1 MNVFIL
7 PLFLLLAVATSAA
20 RETFTLTLEV
30 YRLPLR
36 DRIAIGDV
44 STPEL
49 LAGLKSKSAKL
60 IHRGTLSTPAGT
72 RCRYEDG
79 TKVSVLDDWQR
90 DKSGKLAPVFT
101 EVLVG
106 VTAQFEIYLADD
118 GRMASIEYEIEH
130 IPKPPRS
137 LRGGVTIKDND
148 SVMEFDYET
157 SAFPRMKAIGAFF
170 AVPNGSRILF
180 ETADDMIA
188 TIMILRYA
196 TQRE

>member
-1 MNVFIL
+1 
-7 PLFLLLAVATSAA
+7 
-20 RETFTLTLEV
+20 
-30 YRLPLR
+30 
-36 DRIAIGDV
+36 
-44 STPEL
+44 
-49 LAGLKSKSAKL
+49 
-60 IHRGTLSTPAGT
+60 
-72 RCRYEDG
+72 
-79 TKVSVLDDWQR
+79 VLDDWQR

-170 AVPNGSRILF
+170 GAAKGSRVIF
-180 ETADDMIA
+180 ETADDATA
-188 TIMILRYA
+188 TIMVLRYA
-196 TQRE
+196 PQTE

>member
-1 MNVFIL
+1 MNAVIL
-7 PLFLLLAVATSAA
+7 PLFLLLAVAASAA
-20 RETFTLTLEV
+20 RETFTLTFEV

-36 DRIAIGDV
+36 DRVAIGDV
-44 STPEL
+44 PTPEL

-60 IHRGTLSTPAGT
+60 IHRGSLSTPAGT

-90 DKSGKLAPVFT
+90 DKAGKLEPVFT

-106 VTAQFEIYLADD
+106 VTAQFETYLADD
-118 GRMASIEYEIEH
+118 GRMASIAYEIEH
-130 IPKPPRS
+130 IPKPSHS

-148 SVMEFDYET
+148 SVMEFEYET

-170 AVPNGSRILF
+170 GAAKGSRVIF
-180 ETADDMIA
+180 ETADDITA

-196 TQRE
+196 PQGE